1 MATHDHYLDPKF
13 RAAMIEAA
21 ELGAPLG
28 LLARVGGVTDHT
40 IYRWRARAKEGHADL
55 KKFFDEIDRAYVRG
69 DMELLRKW
77 RKSDDWRAIAQL
89 FRVRYP
95 EFRDGFVVEL
105 RGGLA
110 ELSDE
115 ELEARL
121 VAAAERA
128 RIGSAPALEAREV
141 IDVEPGEPDP

>member
-1 MATHDHYLDPKF
+1 MATHDHYLIPTY

-40 IYRWRARAKEGHADL
+40 IYRWRARARDGHEGLRA
-55 KKFFDEIDRAYVRG
+55 FFDELDRAYVRG
-69 DMELLRKW
+69 DLELLRKW

-89 FRVRYP
+89 LRVRYP
-95 EFRDGFVVEL
+95 ELRDGFVVEL

-110 ELSDE
+110 ELTDE
-115 ELEARL
+115 EIETRL
-121 VAAAERA
+121 LAAAARA
-128 RIGSAPALEAREV
+128 STAHALEAREV
-141 IDVEPGEPDP
+141 IDVEPGEEP